1 MESCAR
7 VALTHGKMKSRC
19 LGTAQMDP
27 EGREPCS
34 LGFLVTNRVWGRYL
48 RPVAFTRIIQ
58 VLVPQYRVKPGA
70 GLELVNIA

>member
-1 MESCAR
+1 
-7 VALTHGKMKSRC
+7 
-19 LGTAQMDP
+19 MDP